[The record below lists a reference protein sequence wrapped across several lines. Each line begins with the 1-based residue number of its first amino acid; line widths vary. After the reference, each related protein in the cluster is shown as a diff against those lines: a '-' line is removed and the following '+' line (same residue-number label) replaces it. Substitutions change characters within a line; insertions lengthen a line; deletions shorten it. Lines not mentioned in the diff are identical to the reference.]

1 MTKIKILTF
10 VFAFALVLAPA
21 VALPMSSGCADCA
34 YDSTTDETACVSD
47 GSYWANCSGGRY
59 CEPDAYGHIH
69 CYAACFGQRCLW
81 T

>member
-1 MTKIKILTF
+1 MTKAKIIAFL
-10 VFAFALVLAPA
+10 FAFAIVLAPT
-21 VALPMSSGCADCA
+21 VALPMSSGCADCV
-34 YDSTTDETACVSD
+34 YDSTTDQTSCVSD

-59 CEPDAYGHIH
+59 CERDAYGHMN

>member
-10 VFAFALVLAPA
+10 VFAFVIVLAPA
-21 VALPMSSGCADCA
+21 VALPMSNGCADCA
-34 YDSTTDETACVSD
+34 YDPTTDETASVSN

-59 CEPDAYGHIH
+59 CEPDAYGDMN